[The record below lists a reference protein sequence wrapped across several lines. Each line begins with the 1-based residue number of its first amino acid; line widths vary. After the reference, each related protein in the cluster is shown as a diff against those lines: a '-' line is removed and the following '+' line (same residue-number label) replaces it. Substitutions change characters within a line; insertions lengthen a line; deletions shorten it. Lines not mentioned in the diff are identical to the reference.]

1 MAAKN
6 QIFSIFSKSVRRTT
20 MKQPLQDPLCS
31 GGETTSIYFGKKS
44 KMAAKT
50 KIFAISKSDFSDFLK
65 RY

>member
-6 QIFSIFSKSVRRTT
+6 QIFAIFSKSVRRTT
-20 MKQPLQDPLCS
+20 MKQPLSDPLS
-31 GGETTSIYFGKKS
+31 PAEKLQVFLLKKS

-50 KIFAISKSDFSDFLK
+50 QIFAISKSDFCDFLK